1 MQTTS
6 ENNIKE
12 IFAAMPDHS
21 RVWIYQCDR
30 FLAPHEVNAI
40 NEEGDRFVAGWNAHG
55 TPLRAK
61 IAIIENLFL
70 VVMVDEVHAQA
81 SGCSIDK
88 SLNFVKEAENYLGAS
103 LTNRMKVAIPMN
115 GKIIISEL
123 NELSKLKA
131 KGIIQDDSLVYDNL
145 VATKS
150 DLENNWLVKLNAGW
164 HHRFL

>member
-6 ENNIKE
+6 ENAIRE

-30 FLAPHEVNAI
+30 FLAPHEVTAI
-40 NEEGDRFVAGWNAHG
+40 NEEGNRFVAEWNAHG

-61 IAIIENLFL
+61 IAVIENLFL

-88 SLNFVKEAENYLGAS
+88 SLNFVKEAENYLGAP
-103 LTNRMKVAIPMN
+103 LTNRMKVAIPLD

-123 NELSKLKA
+123 NELSKLKS
-131 KGIIQDDSLVYDNL
+131 KGIVRDDSLVYDNL
-145 VATKS
+145 VSTKS
-150 DLENNWLVKLNAGW
+150 DLENNWLVKISESW
-164 HHRFL
+164 HARFL

>member
-6 ENNIKE
+6 ENTIKE

-30 FLAPHEVNAI
+30 FMVPHEVNAI

-88 SLNFVKEAENYLGAS
+88 SLHFVKESENYLGCS
-103 LTNRMKVAIPMN
+103 LTDRMKVSVDLN
-115 GKIIISEL
+115 GKIMNTDLRKLAEFKAQGLISE
-123 NELSKLKA
+123 NS
-131 KGIIQDDSLVYDNL
+131 IVFDNL
-145 VATKS
+145 VDTKEK
-150 DLENNWLVKLNAGW
+150 LEKNWKVRLGDSW
-164 HHRFL
+164 HARFL

>member
-6 ENNIKE
+6 DKTIKE
-12 IFAAMPDHS
+12 IFANMPDHS
-21 RVWIYQCDR
+21 RVWIYQCAR
-30 FLAPHEVNAI
+30 FLAAHEVNAI
-40 NEEGDRFVAGWNAHG
+40 NEDGNRFVAGWNAHG

-88 SLNFVKEAENYLGAS
+88 SLQFVKEAENYLGAT
-103 LTNRMKVAIPMN
+103 LTNRMKVAIPLD

-131 KGIIQDDSLVYDNL
+131 QGIINDNSLVYDNL

-150 DLENNWLVKLNAGW
+150 NLENNWLVKFNSGW
-164 HHRFL
+164 HSRFL